1 MTPVDVGPM
10 IDVGNQDC
18 AGGFVATD
26 QDAVVAATGA
36 GVGGEFVSERL
47 TQVMRVLRERT
58 GDELDNRGSDFGG
71 QSLQTASR

>member
-1 MTPVDVGPM
+1 MHLRDPLGE
-10 IDVGNQDC
+10 
-18 AGGFVATD
+18 F
-26 QDAVVAATGA
+26 VVAAFRGNPA
-36 GVGGEFVSERL
+36 RDEFVSERL